1 MMPALGL
8 IAFGSRKRWPVP
20 LPIPVILLWP
30 LILLGL
36 AGVFLVQ
43 GILRL
48 SGSSSTLVA
57 AGKTGSMTFC
67 QLRGLKVDVRSSDG
81 TRVLIWFV

>member
-1 MMPALGL
+1 MPALGL
-8 IAFGSRKRWPVP
+8 IAFGSRKRWLVP

-30 LILLGL
+30 LILLGFG
-36 AGVFLVQ
+36 GVFLAQ

-57 AGKTGSMTFC
+57 AGKTGLMAFC
-67 QLRGLKVDVRSSDG
+67 QLHGLKINVRSSDG